1 MQSLDHQQGAP
12 PMSKQQIIEQ
22 IRQMNR
28 SAPENLLVQFDQ
40 DALEN
45 YLKRLSMAQAGRG
58 RASRWVRNTSS
69 PAVVT
74 REY

>member
-1 MQSLDHQQGAP
+1 
-12 PMSKQQIIEQ
+12 MSKQQIIEQ

-40 DALEN
+40 EALEN
-45 YLKRLSMAQAGRG
+45 YLKRLSLTTAGRG

-74 REY
+74 RGF